1 MTEQLSCVHFVSEV
15 RLELGGV
22 VQAVVDLCQALSVRG
37 HQITLVTTDPTDI
50 PDHWSDPSGAWP
62 QVVEIKP
69 SALTKRLISRGGLK
83 QFGDLI
89 HGVDLVHLHTPWD
102 LSNFQLMPIVRKQ
115 SIPYIVTV
123 HGMLD
128 EWSMQ
133 QKSLKKKA
141 FLSLGGRRLFE
152 HATTVHLTAEAE
164 SEQTGRWVPIGDR
177 EAIQSWI
184 LDLSVYDPLPGPDPA
199 LKAFPVICPEKKKIL
214 FLSRLHP
221 KKGID
226 LLLKAGAILL
236 EEGLPIQLLIAGPG
250 DDHYVEELKSLT
262 RKLGIEKHTE
272 FLGMVRGVEKRS
284 VFQLSD
290 VFVLP
295 TYQENFGLVLAEA
308 MACGTPVV
316 TTRGTDIWKEIER
329 AGGRIADMNP
339 ESLATQM
346 KEFLTDKEVR
356 DQVGQQGLKFV
367 RKWLDRDNVVDGYER
382 IYRETIQK
390 GPR

>member
-1 MTEQLSCVHFVSEV
+1 MSEQLSCVHFVSEV

-37 HQITLVTTDPTDI
+37 HKITLVTTDATDV
-50 PDHWSDPSGAWP
+50 PDHWSEPSGSWP
-62 QVVEIKP
+62 QVVEVKH
-69 SALTKRLISRGGLK
+69 SALTRRLISRSGLK
-83 QFGDLI
+83 KFGSLI
-89 HGVDLVHLHTPWD
+89 NGVDLVHLHTPWD
-102 LSNFQLMPIVRKQ
+102 LSNFQLMPIIRKQ
-115 SIPYIVTV
+115 KIPYIVTV

-128 EWSMQ
+128 NWSMQ
-133 QKSLKKKA
+133 QKSLKKKT
-141 FLSLGGRRLFE
+141 FLSLIGRQLFE
-152 HATTVHLTAEAE
+152 NATSVHSTAEAE
-164 SEQTGRWVPIGDR
+164 QEQAGRWVPIGYR
-177 EAIQSWI
+177 GVIQCYA
-184 LDLSVYDPLPGPDPA
+184 LDLTSYDPLPGPDPA
-199 LKAFPVICPEKKKIL
+199 LKAFPVICPEKKIIL

-226 LLLKAGAILL
+226 LLLKAGGILL

-250 DDHYVEELKSLT
+250 DDHYVEELKSLSC
-262 RKLGIEKHTE
+262 KLGIEKHTE

-295 TYQENFGLVLAEA
+295 TYQENFGLVIAEA

-316 TTRGTDIWKEIER
+316 TTRGTDIWREIER
-329 AGGRIADMNP
+329 GGARIADMNP

-346 KEFLTDKEVR
+346 RDFLTDKGIR
-356 DQVGQQGLKFV
+356 DQVGQQGLRFV
-367 RKWLDRDNVVDGYER
+367 RGWLDRDNVTGGYER